1 MPTLTSPVARE
12 LADNM
17 RQWQKIENSAIVS
30 TGRVMERTENPL
42 VHLAAEIIHRD
53 SMMHHRTQQFIIE
66 SLESQ
71 AVSLMPDELARV
83 WDLVEKHIR
92 IEMQALDLAEETLK
106 SLKGHQNMLVQTFLL
121 EYLREDEAKHNRMLD
136 RLDDIKRGIY
146 RSV

>member
-1 MPTLTSPVARE
+1 MPTVTRHIAQE

-30 TGRVMERTENPL
+30 TGRVMERTDNPL

-53 SMMHHRTQQFIIE
+53 SMMHHRTQQFIID
-66 SLESQ
+66 SLENQSI
-71 AVSLMPDELARV
+71 SLMPDELAKV

-92 IEMQALDLAEETLK
+92 IEMQALELAEEILR
-106 SLKGHQNMLVQTFLL
+106 SIRGHQNMLVQTFLL
-121 EYLREDEAKHNRMLD
+121 EYLKEDEAKHNRMLD